1 MAEITRTVSQQDLT
15 RLKEARE
22 AADAR
27 YNAALTEVDA
37 AVLRTPALPH
47 PPPGPD
53 EQQVTPLNERWPL
66 LEVRPSGR
74 GLRGRVAA
82 IIWRVLE
89 PALARQE
96 RFNAALVEHVNRNVP
111 VQRAIPPAINATI
124 ALVRQQAEAV
134 QHFQSALVIYLQTL
148 TAYVDTKDY
157 EFAGLARRITED
169 VQAEAGRLDEVTR
182 GFAAGLSGLSDEIL
196 KRYESLTV
204 RDQRYDLRMAELQTS
219 LTTLQ
224 QSVLALRRA
233 VERGDVGAA
242 DRSAGT
248 RQIASTAPATL
259 AATVPSAL
267 PVIGSAQQML
277 ASDRLHS
284 HQYAGFEDLYRGPE
298 IEIRARLADYVPIFA
313 GASDVLDIGCGR
325 GEMLEL
331 LQEAGVTA
339 RGLDLNHEMV
349 ERCRARG
356 FFVEEGD
363 ALAYLRT
370 LPPGRLG
377 GLIATQVIEH
387 LQPDYL
393 LQLLAAATD
402 ALRPGAPIVLETINP
417 ACWGAFF
424 DSYIRDLT
432 HVRPVH
438 PDTLKYL
445 VAAAGFVEPRIEWRA
460 PYPPEH
466 RLTRLD
472 LPADAS
478 PAVQAL
484 AGALNPTIDRLNA
497 LLFGYRD
504 YAVVARRP

>member
-1 MAEITRTVSQQDLT
+1 MAEFTRTVSREDLA
-15 RLKEARE
+15 RLKAERE
-22 AADAR
+22 TADAR
-27 YNAALTEVDA
+27 YNAALTAVDA
-37 AVLRTPALPH
+37 AVLATPSLPH

-53 EQQVTPLNERWPL
+53 EHQVTPLNERYPL
-66 LEVRPSGR
+66 LVARPTGR
-74 GLRGRVAA
+74 GWRGWLAA
-82 IIWRVLE
+82 RIWRVLE

-96 RFNAALVEHVNRNVP
+96 AFNATLVDHVNRNVP
-111 VQRAIPPAINATI
+111 VQRAIPPAIDATI
-124 ALVRQQAEAV
+124 ALVRQQTEAL
-134 QHFQSALVIYLQTL
+134 QRFQSALIVYLQTL

-157 EFAGLARRITED
+157 EVAALGRRVTED
-169 VQAEAGRLDEVTR
+169 VQAETDRLDQVSR

-204 RDQRYDLRMAELQTS
+204 RDQRYDTRMRDLQTS
-219 LTTLQ
+219 LATLQ
-224 QSVLALRRA
+224 QGVLALRRV
-233 VERGDVGAA
+233 VERGVHTVAA
-242 DRSAGT
+242 APPAAGPEAT
-248 RQIASTAPATL
+248 TSTGSVT
-259 AATVPSAL
+259 AATQPPTGAT
-267 PVIGSAQQML
+267 AQQML

-331 LQEAGVTA
+331 LREAGVTA

-349 ERCRARG
+349 ERCRAKG
-356 FFVEEGD
+356 FPVEEGD
-363 ALAYLRT
+363 ALAYLRS
-370 LPPGRLG
+370 LPAERLG
-377 GLIATQVIEH
+377 GLIATQVVEH

-393 LQLLAAATD
+393 LQLLAAAAD

-417 ACWGAFF
+417 ACIGAFF

-438 PDTLKYL
+438 PDTLQYL
-445 VAAAGFVEPRIEWRA
+445 VSAAGFVDARVEYRA

-466 RLTRLD
+466 RLARVE
-472 LPADAS
+472 LPADAD
-478 PAVQAL
+478 PAVTAV
-484 AGALNPTIDRLNA
+484 ASTINPSIDRLNA
-497 LLFGYRD
+497 LLFGHRD